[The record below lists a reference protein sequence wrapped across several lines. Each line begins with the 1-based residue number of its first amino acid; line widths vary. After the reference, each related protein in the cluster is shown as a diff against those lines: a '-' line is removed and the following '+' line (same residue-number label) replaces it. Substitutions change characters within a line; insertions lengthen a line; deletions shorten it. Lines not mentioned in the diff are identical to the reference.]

1 MLPGKK
7 TYIAA
12 AMTLLGFWA
21 AYFSGEMALADAIQA
36 SVAAVLAITLRV
48 GIASSAEP
56 LPRSVD
62 MKTGKILYAL
72 APVALLLLVGCTTS
86 PNGFPEN
93 DPRHDYDW
101 AQTQYNKTL
110 QNLLI
115 MKRADEI
122 SQEDWD
128 DTIYPLILEG
138 DRILD
143 QVEAAALADNA
154 TVLDVRITAFRA
166 IYAKLVV
173 WALVGEQGALDVGDE
188 LDERTTFGSGLSSP
202 GDGLRGLGLGWEAA
216 QPREPGAGQAA
227 PQGFGSGSWPG
238 GDQPRLAA

>member
-36 SVAAVLAITLRV
+36 SVAAILAITLRA
-48 GIASSAEP
+48 GIAKGPNISP
-56 LPRSVD
+56 
-62 MKTGKILYAL
+62 KAL
-72 APVALLLLVGCTTS
+72 APVALLLLVGCATS